1 MLVDA
6 TAQALL
12 NEADSADG
20 GTRGSTI
27 KTCANNACYF
37 NAVALGGFG
46 ASTPEVL
53 TESVARVLYLLAVRE
68 VAGEFSDS
76 QQAAIPWT
84 AQAFGVKMRCFHPG
98 GSMKDVEGGAS
109 FAGKWSKE
117 LIGPLNPSGVE
128 PTIYLTMS
136 ITSHK
141 HAFSSIHEFTETTRR
156 WERGADGE
164 LHQMRWMPDF
174 NHWVLMLPPA
184 NAGAL
189 QAFSRS

>member
-1 MLVDA
+1 
-6 TAQALL
+6 
-12 NEADSADG
+12 
-20 GTRGSTI
+20 
-27 KTCANNACYF
+27 
-37 NAVALGGFG
+37 
-46 ASTPEVL
+46 
-53 TESVARVLYLLAVRE
+53 
-68 VAGEFSDS
+68 
-76 QQAAIPWT
+76 
-84 AQAFGVKMRCFHPG
+84 
-98 GSMKDVEGGAS
+98 MKDVEGGAS

-174 NHWVLMLPPA
+174 NRWVLVLPPA

-189 QAFSRS
+189 